1 MVTSTG
7 GLSTFDIS
15 ALVKLIDQERL
26 GEAERSARTLLRA
39 YPTAGML
46 WKVLGVAMMRQ
57 NKNALTELRK
67 TVELLPEDAE
77 AQRNLATA
85 LQDQQQWEPAL
96 ASFKRAL
103 ELKPDDVDAL
113 LEYADA
119 LRAAG
124 RAADS
129 VPQYQRAMQIDPA
142 SAEAHNNLG
151 NAWRSLE
158 RFTEAAA
165 AYREAL
171 RLRPDDAQVLCNL
184 GVAERGQGHLDEAM
198 ALTRRA
204 LALDPRL
211 AIAHNTLGLM
221 LAAARQHEQAIA
233 SYRQALALAP
243 NYIEALTNLGNT
255 LREVGQ
261 RREAVPLY
269 SEAMRLDP
277 KRAEHHWNLGSV
289 LFELRR
295 FQEAR
300 ACYAEAIKLKLDYAP
315 AHLGLAMASR
325 QQRRPAEAE
334 ASCQAALAI
343 DPNYVEALSFM
354 GELRADRG
362 QFAEAEELFRRTLE
376 INPDFSFAYISI
388 ATHRKMKA
396 EDSGWLEG
404 AQALLARQPPLAHEI
419 SLRYALGKYFDDL
432 RQYDEA
438 FANYRQANEL
448 SKRYGASYERA
459 NFTQRVD
466 GIIRTIDAAFIQQL
480 SEQGSD
486 SQLPVLV
493 MGMPRSGTSLSEQ
506 ILASHPAVFGA
517 GEVTFWDGAWNKWL
531 QALQEEG
538 SADAARQQRM
548 SAAYLERLKP
558 PRAGVLRVIDK
569 MPANFLYAGFIYGL
583 FPKLRIIHMQR
594 HPLDTCLSIYF
605 QNFFGMGPYA
615 NDLDSLAHYYG
626 QYQRVMAHWRGLL
639 PATSLLE
646 VPYESLIADQEG
658 WSRRMLDFIGLPWDP
673 KVLDFHQTERSVITA
688 SKWQVRQKIH
698 TSSAGRWRHYE
709 RHLQPLQAALG
720 DVLRGYPV

>member
-7 GLSTFDIS
+7 GLSTFDIT
-15 ALVKLIDQERL
+15 ALVKLINQDRL

-39 YPTAGML
+39 YPTAGLL
-46 WKVLGVAMMRQ
+46 WKVLSVAMMRQ

-77 AQRNLATA
+77 AHRNLATA
-85 LQDQQQWEPAL
+85 LLDLQQWEPAL
-96 ASFKRAL
+96 ASLQSAL
-103 ELKPDDVDAL
+103 ALKPDDAGAL

-124 RAADS
+124 RVADA
-129 VPQYQRAMQIDPA
+129 VPQYQRALQIDPA

-151 NAWRSLE
+151 NAYRTLE
-158 RFTEAAA
+158 RYGDAAT
-165 AYREAL
+165 AYRQAL
-171 RLRPDDAQVLCNL
+171 RLRPDDPQVLCNL
-184 GVAERGQGHLDEAM
+184 GVAERGLGHTDEGM
-198 ALTRRA
+198 GLTRRA
-204 LALDPRL
+204 LALDPGL
-211 AIAHNTLGLM
+211 AIAHNSLGLM
-221 LAAARQHEQAIA
+221 LVAAREHDQAIA
-233 SYRQALALAP
+233 SFRQALTLAP
-243 NYIEALTNLGNT
+243 AYVEALTNLGNT

-261 RREAVPLY
+261 RRDALPLY
-269 SEAMRLDP
+269 AEALRLDP
-277 KRAEHHWNLGSV
+277 KRAVHHWNLGSA

-295 FQEAR
+295 FPDAR
-300 ACYAEAIKLKLDYAP
+300 ACFAEAISLDPGYAP

-362 QFAEAEELFRRTLE
+362 LFAEAQELFERTLA

-388 ATHRKMKA
+388 ATHRQMTA
-396 EDSGWLEG
+396 EDGSWLAG
-404 AQALLARQPPLAHEI
+404 TRALLARQPPLAHEI

-432 RQYDEA
+432 REYDEA
-438 FANYRQANEL
+438 FANYHQANEL
-448 SKRYGASYERA
+448 SKRYGATYDRVHFA
-459 NFTQRVD
+459 QRVD
-466 GIIRTIDAAFIQQL
+466 SLINTIDANHLQQL
-480 SEQGSD
+480 RERGSESE
-486 SQLPVLV
+486 LPVLV
-493 MGMPRSGTSLSEQ
+493 MGMPRTGTSLTEQ

-517 GEVTFWDGAWNKWL
+517 GEVTFWDAAWNKWQ
-531 QALQEEG
+531 QALQDG

-548 SAAYLERLKP
+548 SAAYLERLKS

-569 MPANFLYAGFIYGL
+569 MPANFLYAGLIHGL
-583 FPKLRIIHMQR
+583 FPRARFIHMLR

-626 QYQRVMAHWRGLL
+626 QYQRVMAHWRSLL
-639 PATSLLE
+639 PDTAVLD
-646 VPYESLIADQEG
+646 VPYEALIADQEG

-673 KVLDFHQTERSVITA
+673 KVLDFHQTERAVITA

-698 TSSAGRWRHYE
+698 SASAGRWRHYE
-709 RHLQPLQAALG
+709 KHLQPLQAALG
-720 DVLRGYPV
+720 DAVRAYPV